1 MNDYLLITLATIAA
15 ATFVVLAWMDGYA
28 NGKRDERRRA
38 DERIAG
44 ILDRE
49 HARRMRGGR
58 K

>member
-1 MNDYLLITLATIAA
+1 MNDYLIITLATIAA
-15 ATFVVLAWMDGYA
+15 ATFVVLAWMDGYN

-38 DERIAG
+38 NRRING

-49 HARRMRGGR
+49 HSRRIGGG

>member
-1 MNDYLLITLATIAA
+1 MNYLLITLATLAA
-15 ATFVVLAWMDGYA
+15 ATFVVLAWMDGYH

-38 DERIAG
+38 NRRING

-49 HARRMRGGR
+49 HSRRIGGG

>member
-1 MNDYLLITLATIAA
+1 MNDYLLITLATLAA
-15 ATFVVLAWMDGYA
+15 ATFVVLAWMDGYN

-49 HARRMRGGR
+49 HNRRTRGSS